1 MSWQQAVEPECR
13 ERHGPVQLV
22 IEPRE
27 RDLGG
32 FSVRRVL
39 PSPLRQRVGPF
50 IFFDE
55 MGPAQLAPGR
65 GIDVRPHPH
74 IGLSTVTFLFEGEI
88 VHRDSL
94 GYVQP
99 IRPGAVNLM
108 TAGRGVV
115 HSERTGPDVRAAG
128 SRLHGIQTWM
138 ALPDGREEIDPDFE
152 HHPDG
157 SLPEVQVGGAQV
169 RLILGEAFGAR
180 SPVRVHLPTLYAEIR
195 LPAGASL
202 PLPAAPELGAYLV
215 AGSARIGDTALAPHT
230 LAILEA
236 GCRTPVVATA
246 ASHLLLIGGAP
257 VSERHVWWNFVSS
270 SRERIAQAGRDWE
283 AHRFDPVP
291 GETERIPLPSD
302 QGPRGT
308 STHA

>member
-1 MSWQQAVEPECR
+1 MSWLEAAEPECR
-13 ERHGPVQLV
+13 GRERRGPIRLV

-39 PSPLRQRVGPF
+39 PASEQQRVGPF

-55 MGPAQLAPGR
+55 MGPARFAVGR

-94 GYVQP
+94 GFVQP

-115 HSERTGPDVRAAG
+115 HSERTDPRLRATG

-138 ALPDGREEIDPDFE
+138 ALPDGMEEIDPAFE
-152 HHPDG
+152 HHPEA
-157 SLPEVQVGGAQV
+157 SLPEVTRDGARV
-169 RLILGEAFGAR
+169 RVILGEAFGVT
-180 SPVRVHLPTLYAEIR
+180 SPVSMHLPTLY
-195 LPAGASL
+195 LDVHVQAGSSL
-202 PLPAAPELGAYLV
+202 ALPAAPELAAYLV
-215 AGSARIGDTALAPHT
+215 EGTARIGDAPLAPHT
-230 LAILEA
+230 LAVLDPTRPAPLQAVE
-236 GCRTPVVATA
+236 GC
-246 ASHLLLIGGAP
+246 HLMLIGGAP
-257 VSERHVWWNFVSS
+257 VSARHVWWNFVSS
-270 SRERIAQAGRDWE
+270 SRARIEQAGRDWE
-283 AHRFDPVP
+283 AERFPPVP
-291 GETERIPLPSD
+291 GETERIPLPRD
-302 QGPRGT
+302 
-308 STHA
+308 

>member
-1 MSWQQAVEPECR
+1 MSWQEAAERECL
-13 ERHGPVQLV
+13 ERRGPVRLV

-39 PSPLRQRVGPF
+39 PSAQRQRVGPF

-55 MGPAQLAPGR
+55 MGPARFAAGH

-94 GYVQP
+94 GVVQP

-115 HSERTGPDVRAAG
+115 HSERTDPRLRASG

-138 ALPDGREEIDPDFE
+138 ALPDGREEIDPAFE

-157 SLPEVQVGGAQV
+157 SLPEARVGGARV
-169 RLILGEAFGAR
+169 RVILGEAFGAR
-180 SPVRVHLPTLYAEIR
+180 SPVRLHLPTLYLEVR
-195 LPAGASL
+195 LEAGDAL
-202 PLPAAPELGAYLV
+202 PLPAVPELAAYLV
-215 AGSARIGDTALAPHT
+215 DGAARIGDAALAPHT
-230 LAILEA
+230 LAVLD
-236 GCRTPVVATA
+236 TPCPAPIVAA
-246 ASHLLLIGGAP
+246 AACHLLLIGGAP
-257 VSERHVWWNFVSS
+257 VGPRHVWWNFVSS
-270 SRERIAQAGRDWE
+270 SRARIEQAGRDWAAE
-283 AHRFDPVP
+283 RFAPVP
-291 GETERIPLPSD
+291 GETERIPLP
-302 QGPRGT
+302 RE
-308 STHA
+308 